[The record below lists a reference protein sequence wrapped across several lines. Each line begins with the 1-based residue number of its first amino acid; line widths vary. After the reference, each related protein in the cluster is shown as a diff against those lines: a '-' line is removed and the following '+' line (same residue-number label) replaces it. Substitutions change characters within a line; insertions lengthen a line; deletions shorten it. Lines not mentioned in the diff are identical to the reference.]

1 MQTGR
6 EVVSGSRS
14 QAWSQCC
21 HYLKRPKATSPIP
34 PCALK
39 FHPRPVR
46 THIQDQKAPV
56 LFYTAAPVPTYCFDL
71 ISLISGTW
79 EFLLF
84 FPSSEFKLCIYSF
97 ALVLCYILICSQ
109 LSTQAWFM
117 TAVGQSISKILKST
131 SQTFHPVLALLFKI
145 YRYYYYRY
153 PPTWYPFLL
162 TINTTNIKD

>member
-1 MQTGR
+1 MSIIIFLNSKSCFGSLFRALFPFHTGLLLHYTSFPFFFLLIISHTYFIFSFRLFYHWTFKKSMQTGR

-56 LFYTAAPVPTYCFDL
+56 LFYTAAPVPTFCFDL

-97 ALVLCYILICSQ
+97 ALVLCYILICS
-109 LSTQAWFM
+109 
-117 TAVGQSISKILKST
+117 
-131 SQTFHPVLALLFKI
+131 
-145 YRYYYYRY
+145 
-153 PPTWYPFLL
+153 
-162 TINTTNIKD
+162 

>member
-14 QAWSQCC
+14 HVWSQCC

-79 EFLLF
+79 EILLF
-84 FPSSEFKLCIYSF
+84 FPSSEISYAFT
-97 ALVLCYILICSQ
+97 VLRYILVCLQ

-117 TAVGQSISKILKST
+117 TAVGQSVSKILKR
-131 SQTFHPVLALLFKI
+131 TFSNFSSC
-145 YRYYYYRY
+145 
-153 PPTWYPFLL
+153 
-162 TINTTNIKD
+162 TILSPHLHSV

>member
-1 MQTGR
+1 MLWFSFSSLVSFSYWPVTSLHFISFFYLLIISHTYFIFSFRLFYHWTFKKSMQTGR

-97 ALVLCYILICSQ
+97 ALVLCYILICS
-109 LSTQAWFM
+109 
-117 TAVGQSISKILKST
+117 
-131 SQTFHPVLALLFKI
+131 
-145 YRYYYYRY
+145 
-153 PPTWYPFLL
+153 
-162 TINTTNIKD
+162 